1 MGINYMNKIVIKH
14 VVPPSEAKTIREF
27 LVTIDNVIIPK
38 LSERVNINE
47 YANKLS
53 KSADLFYLL
62 EGQKIVGN
70 VAVYLNSK
78 EKGYI
83 TSFAILSQ
91 YQKMGLGKRLFSE
104 VRKEAEK
111 RGIKCI
117 DLEVYE
123 DNEKAIKFYQ
133 KQGFVT
139 ENKREKWLKMSY
151 IIG

>member
-1 MGINYMNKIVIKH
+1 MHILQQ
-14 VVPPSEAKTIREF
+14 A
-27 LVTIDNVIIPK
+27 
-38 LSERVNINE
+38 
-47 YANKLS
+47 
-53 KSADLFYLL
+53 YLL